1 MIKKENMNNEP
12 NVDALLFY
20 FKHQNWQLLL
30 QESQKILNNYPH
42 YYFAH
47 HTLGIAYFYLNQ
59 LEKAT
64 TAFQKAY
71 HLNPND
77 SDLLKNYITALL
89 KLKREKEAIVYLEQL
104 ISLINNT
111 EEKKHY
117 FIQLA
122 QIQSK
127 CKMPFAAMLNYA
139 NAVALDPKNSLLLND
154 FACSLLH
161 IGENIE
167 AENVLNE
174 SLKCA
179 KNKEE
184 EIKVKTLKLIEAP
197 YFHNSTPKKLK
208 QIALDYY
215 QMQKY
220 EPLFSFKKEENIKT
234 LKIGFVS
241 GDFNFHVV
249 SFFVEEW
256 LKESKNLN
264 LNLEFYAYSARNFED
279 LITEK
284 LKPLFKKFT
293 PIFHL
298 NDMDAAQ
305 IIFKDGI
312 HILGD
317 LSGHTAFSRLGIFKH
332 RPAPVSFSAIGW
344 LGSSASVGVDYIFGD
359 SIVEPFDESTEK
371 VFVLPSVFQVF
382 SKKVDFPP
390 VSISPFLKN
399 AYFTFGAFQAPIKVN
414 RQAIFLWCEVLNNI
428 PTARFLWAHGELKEA
443 AFCAHILGIFME
455 NGVNPNRVRLVGNKN
470 RMQYLHLHN
479 EVDVILDTLPATS
492 ATTLVEALLMGVP
505 TMSILGKTRAGRF
518 AASFL
523 HAAGLDDFICENQTQ
538 FLNRL
543 KTLTNLEQSKAHPL
557 AILRQKLR
565 YQTLQS
571 PLTDSALYAR
581 QMEKAFFKMYADF
594 LKDENPR

>member
-220 EPLFSFKKEENIKT
+220 EPLFSFKKE
-234 LKIGFVS
+234 
-241 GDFNFHVV
+241 
-249 SFFVEEW
+249 
-256 LKESKNLN
+256 
-264 LNLEFYAYSARNFED
+264 
-279 LITEK
+279 
-284 LKPLFKKFT
+284 
-293 PIFHL
+293 
-298 NDMDAAQ
+298 
-305 IIFKDGI
+305 
-312 HILGD
+312 
-317 LSGHTAFSRLGIFKH
+317 
-332 RPAPVSFSAIGW
+332 
-344 LGSSASVGVDYIFGD
+344 
-359 SIVEPFDESTEK
+359 
-371 VFVLPSVFQVF
+371 
-382 SKKVDFPP
+382 
-390 VSISPFLKN
+390 
-399 AYFTFGAFQAPIKVN
+399 
-414 RQAIFLWCEVLNNI
+414 
-428 PTARFLWAHGELKEA
+428 
-443 AFCAHILGIFME
+443 
-455 NGVNPNRVRLVGNKN
+455 
-470 RMQYLHLHN
+470 
-479 EVDVILDTLPATS
+479 
-492 ATTLVEALLMGVP
+492 
-505 TMSILGKTRAGRF
+505 
-518 AASFL
+518 
-523 HAAGLDDFICENQTQ
+523 
-538 FLNRL
+538 
-543 KTLTNLEQSKAHPL
+543 
-557 AILRQKLR
+557 
-565 YQTLQS
+565 
-571 PLTDSALYAR
+571 
-581 QMEKAFFKMYADF
+581 
-594 LKDENPR
+594 